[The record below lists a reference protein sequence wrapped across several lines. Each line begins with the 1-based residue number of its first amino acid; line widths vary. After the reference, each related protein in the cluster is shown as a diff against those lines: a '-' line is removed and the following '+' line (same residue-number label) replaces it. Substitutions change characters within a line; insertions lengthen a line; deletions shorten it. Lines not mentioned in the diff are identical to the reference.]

1 VTDALIVGGGP
12 AGSSSALRL
21 ARAGFEVSVLER
33 AAFPRTKVCGEYV
46 SPGACKVLAELGL
59 LDAIAAEAFALRT
72 IALAGFGTEPVRLRL
87 PDRGALSIPRSR
99 FDEILLEAACNEGA
113 TAIGGSFLD
122 VEESRD
128 GVVVSYRD
136 RDGTIRNV
144 ECRVLVGADGAFSSV
159 AQRAGMARRRGRGGR
174 WAVGGHLT
182 GQGDEDALEM
192 YVGPGGYYARN
203 PLGNG
208 KANSML
214 VMPDARRGADADR
227 TVIELTKGKCRFE
240 EDKLERRVAVGP
252 LRYSADVAAR
262 GRVLLAG
269 DAAGLLDPFVGQG
282 MAIALETS
290 SSVVTA
296 VDGLLRGV
304 RSSVVARDFAAVR
317 TRAVRP
323 RTMLATAV
331 DTVIRTRLFRDRA
344 ERAIRRDP
352 SHAESVL
359 AALAGAVPARTALNV
374 RSLLGLIA

>member
-1 VTDALIVGGGP
+1 MTDVLVVGGGP

-21 ARAGFEVSVLER
+21 ARAGFEVNVLER
-33 AAFPRTKVCGEYV
+33 AQFPRTKVCGEYV
-46 SPGACKVLAELGL
+46 SPGACKALAELGL
-59 LDAIAAEAFALRT
+59 LDAIAAEAFVLHT
-72 IALAGFGTEPVRLRL
+72 ISLAGFGTRPVRLRL

-99 FDEILLEAACNEGA
+99 FDEILLEAACDAGA
-113 TAIGGSFLD
+113 TAIGGAFLD
-122 VEESRD
+122 VEGSRD
-128 GVVVSYRD
+128 RLIVSYRD
-136 RDGTIRNV
+136 RDGAERSI
-144 ECRVLVGADGAFSSV
+144 ECRVLVGADGAFSTV

-182 GQGDEDALEM
+182 GQNDEDALEM
-192 YVGPGGYYARN
+192 FVGPGGYYARN

-214 VMPDARRGADADR
+214 VMPEARRGGDADR

-252 LRYSADVAAR
+252 LRYAADVAAR
-262 GRVLLAG
+262 GRVLLVG

-296 VDGLLRGV
+296 TDALLRGK
-304 RSSVVARDFAAVR
+304 RSSAIARDFAAAR
-317 TRAVRP
+317 TSAVRP
-323 RTMLATAV
+323 RTMLAAAV
-331 DTVIRTRLFRDRA
+331 DAVIRVRPLRERA

-352 SHAESVL
+352 AHAESVL
-359 AALAGAVPARTALNV
+359 AALAGAVPARTALNP
-374 RSLLGLIA
+374 RALLGLIA

>member
-1 VTDALIVGGGP
+1 MTDVLVVGGGP

-33 AAFPRTKVCGEYV
+33 TQFPRTKVCGEYV
-46 SPGACKVLAELGL
+46 SPGACKALAELGL
-59 LDAIAAEAFALRT
+59 LDAIAAEAFPLRT
-72 IALAGFGTEPVRLRL
+72 IALAGFGTQPVRLRL

-99 FDEILLEAACNEGA
+99 FDEILLEAACDAGA
-113 TAIGGSFLD
+113 TAIGGAFLD
-122 VEESRD
+122 IEGSRD
-128 GVVVSYRD
+128 RLVVSYRD
-136 RDGTIRNV
+136 RDGANRTI
-144 ECRVLVGADGAFSSV
+144 ECRVLVGADGAFSTV

-182 GQGDEDALEM
+182 GQKDEDALEM
-192 YVGPGGYYARN
+192 FVGPGGYYARN

-214 VMPDARRGADADR
+214 VMPEARRGSDADR
-227 TVIELTKGKCRFE
+227 TVVELTKGKCRFE

-252 LRYSADVAAR
+252 LRYAADVAAR
-262 GRVLLAG
+262 DRVLLVG

-296 VDGLLRGV
+296 ADALLRGAW
-304 RSSVVARDFAAVR
+304 SSTIARDFAAAR
-317 TRAVRP
+317 TSAVRP
-323 RTMLATAV
+323 RTMLAAAV
-331 DTVIRTRLFRDRA
+331 DAVIRIRPLRDRA

-352 SHAESVL
+352 AHAESVL
-359 AALAGAVPARTALNV
+359 AALAGAVPARTALNP
-374 RSLLGLIA
+374 RALLGLIA